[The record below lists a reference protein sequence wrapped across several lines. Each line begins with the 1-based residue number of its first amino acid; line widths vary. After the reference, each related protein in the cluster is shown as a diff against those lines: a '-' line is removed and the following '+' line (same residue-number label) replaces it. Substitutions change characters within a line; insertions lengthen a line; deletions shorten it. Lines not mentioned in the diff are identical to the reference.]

1 MKSKTKTF
9 SVVLIAVAGMSF
21 AGCKRDLTP
30 EARSTPATPPHPAS
44 ASELRAIAEL
54 QPTQGNKVR
63 GTVRFLDEG
72 GKVRVIAE
80 ITGLTPGEH
89 GFHVH
94 ENGDCS
100 APDASSAGGHFNP
113 TNQPHAARDAEAR
126 HIGDLGNLTADNSG
140 RAQLDYVDSKL
151 TLNGPNSILGKAVIV
166 HAGRDDLRSQPS
178 GDSGARVA
186 CGTIELERKNF

>member
-1 MKSKTKTF
+1 MNSKFKTL
-9 SVVLIAVAGMSF
+9 SVLVVALAMGF
-21 AGCKRDLTP
+21 AGCNRETNTQ
-30 EARSTPATPPHPAS
+30 ARTTAATPTHPPS
-44 ASELRAIAEL
+44 ASELRAVAQL
-54 QPTQGNKVR
+54 QPTQGNNVR

-80 ITGLTPGEH
+80 IAGLTPGEH

-126 HIGDLGNLTADNSG
+126 HIGDLGNLTADANG
-140 RAQLDYVDSKL
+140 RAQLDYVDPKL
-151 TLNGPNSILGKAVIV
+151 TLNGPNSIVGRAVIV